1 MVADPQ
7 PDDAVPA
14 GYRPAIVT
22 GSTVVLTFSL
32 VYFKFIVFELD
43 NGPWTPLWVGA
54 AGLTAAS
61 IFTQFH
67 TLWRALQLRD
77 EWAGSYNMTIRWFG
91 VGLLTLIGSLILST
105 VASLIE

>member
-7 PDDAVPA
+7 PDDTVPA

-32 VYFKFIVFELD
+32 VYFKFIVFELE
-43 NGPWTPLWVGA
+43 NGPWTKWWA
-54 AGLTAAS
+54 AAAALAAAS

-77 EWAGSYNMTIRWFG
+77 DRAASYNVTVRWFG
-91 VGLLTLIGSLILST
+91 AGMLSLLGSLVLST
-105 VASLIE
+105 LASLFD